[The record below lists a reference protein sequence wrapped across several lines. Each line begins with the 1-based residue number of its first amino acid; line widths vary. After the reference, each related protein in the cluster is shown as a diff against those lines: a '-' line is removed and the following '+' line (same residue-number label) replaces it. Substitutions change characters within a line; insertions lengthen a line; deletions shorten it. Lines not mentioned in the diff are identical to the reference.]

1 MFEKFSS
8 INELRTSPG
17 EEVAF
22 LNPSVGMDV
31 IQTKLF
37 SGNNIVIEENQNSY
51 TPLYEKYKKKNGK
64 HLFFLCLTNNRFFT
78 MDVASLIEN
87 YIVRRF
93 TEFDG
98 QNITMSLLERI
109 KIAFHEAFSNAFMW
123 SNLELHS
130 VKEFRSLEF
139 YDALEKRLSDPIY
152 GNRMMSIHAIQNN
165 GFLDLGILVQGK
177 PIIWPLHVDKV
188 GVRGTTL
195 IQSLTDAVIFDD
207 DSMGITLRFKIGK

>member
-1 MFEKFSS
+1 MFGRFSS
-8 INELRTSPG
+8 SNELSPPPG
-17 EEVAF
+17 EVIF
-22 LNPSVGMDV
+22 LDPAVDMDTL
-31 IQTKLF
+31 QSSLF
-37 SGNNIVIEENQNSY
+37 SGNKVVIEKNQSSY
-51 TPLYEKYKKKNGK
+51 APLYTKFKKKNGK
-64 HLFFLCLTNNRFFT
+64 HLFFLCLTNSRFFT
-78 MDVASLIEN
+78 TDVASLIEN
-87 YIVRRF
+87 YITRRF
-93 TEFDG
+93 AEFDG
-98 QNITMSLLERI
+98 QNITLALLEKI

-152 GNRMMSIHAIQNN
+152 RNRMMSIHAIQVN

-195 IQSLTDAVIFDD
+195 IQNLTDAVIFED
-207 DSMGITLRFKIGK
+207 DSMGITLRFKIGR